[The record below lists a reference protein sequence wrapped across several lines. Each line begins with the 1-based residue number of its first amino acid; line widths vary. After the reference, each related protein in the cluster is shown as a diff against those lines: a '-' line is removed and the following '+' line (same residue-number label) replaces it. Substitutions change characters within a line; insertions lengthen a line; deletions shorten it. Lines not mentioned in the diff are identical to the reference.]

1 MMKKSIV
8 ALVEIVLYF
17 AIMKRFNLLSEW
29 TIAIGVGIA
38 LVLMIVSYLDDLIY
52 KLDDIETRLMCIEVR
67 INELNKNYQQN
78 NVCED

>member
-17 AIMKRFNLLSEW
+17 AIMKHFNLLSEW

-67 INELNKNYQQN
+67 INELSKNYQQN

>member
-17 AIMKRFNLLSEW
+17 AIMKHFNLLSEW

-67 INELNKNYQQN
+67 INELSENYQQN

>member
-67 INELNKNYQQN
+67 INELSKNYQQN

>member
-17 AIMKRFNLLSEW
+17 AIMKHFNLLSEW

-38 LVLMIVSYLDDLIY
+38 LVLMIVSYLEDLIY

-67 INELNKNYQQN
+67 INELSKNYQQN

>member
-17 AIMKRFNLLSEW
+17 AIMKHFNLLSEW

-67 INELNKNYQQN
+67 INELNKNHQQN